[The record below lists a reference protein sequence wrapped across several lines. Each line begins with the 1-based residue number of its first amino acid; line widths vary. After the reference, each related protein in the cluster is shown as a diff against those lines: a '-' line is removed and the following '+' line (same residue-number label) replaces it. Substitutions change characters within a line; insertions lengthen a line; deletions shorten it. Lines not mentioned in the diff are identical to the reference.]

1 MREALVKG
9 LVTLSLASGG
19 CHDPNP
25 SSLYRLSPTL
35 PSVYQPCQASNNQ
48 TQTRAWPN
56 ANGFVP
62 TTTAVMIISC
72 LSPADL
78 CLGRTWAET
87 ASTPMLLITP
97 WKFPQ
102 KGNLTKTEKGRSGSE
117 MGRSYCIQ
125 HPGLEAEPPTSA
137 PSLPGNQA
145 VSPQLSS
152 LEGTKPGSR
161 TISVCLRGP
170 STWTADLQGLPAQE
184 CPDQF
189 LAAAS
194 IYSFP
199 PLFFFFFFFAF

>member
-1 MREALVKG
+1 MREA

-78 CLGRTWAET
+78 CLGQRLLLLPCSLSHHGNFHKKETSPKQRRGGVAQRWAGLT
-87 ASTPMLLITP
+87 VFNTLG
-97 WKFPQ
+97 WKLSFLPLHPLSQ
-102 KGNLTKTEKGRSGSE
+102 GTK
-117 MGRSYCIQ
+117 
-125 HPGLEAEPPTSA
+125 L
-137 PSLPGNQA
+137 SLP
-145 VSPQLSS
+145 S
-152 LEGTKPGSR
+152 
-161 TISVCLRGP
+161 CLLWREPSRGP
-170 STWTADLQGLPAQE
+170 GQSLSALGAQVRG
-184 CPDQF
+184 Q
-189 LAAAS
+189 
-194 IYSFP
+194 
-199 PLFFFFFFFAF
+199 